1 MNPQFYLHWYWRF
14 GEVVLQLGRSF
25 IFPES
30 QFSPSLIPL
39 FTGHNHL
46 KFSRIQENKQMP
58 QFQHFSEEP
67 TSRAP
72 HPPPICPYAGFLPH
86 SERESGVGKL
96 ITPTLMGGLP
106 LIVPTGFPVIL
117 RVAKTPWR
125 LSVTFAEKLNSYLKS
140 LGGTFEPL
148 KTSSIKML
156 IQSLENRDVQI
167 ADVDLIN
174 FSQIFRLDKFCKT
187 GQKTDTKAGQ

>member
-46 KFSRIQENKQMP
+46 KFSRSQKNKQMP
-58 QFQHFSEEP
+58 QFQRFSEEP
-67 TSRAP
+67 TSTAHHPLPVDRFSASLRKWKWVGETDYSPANGAP
-72 HPPPICPYAGFLPH
+72 LA
-86 SERESGVGKL
+86 
-96 ITPTLMGGLP
+96 
-106 LIVPTGFPVIL
+106 PTGFPVIL
-117 RVAKTPWR
+117 WVAKTPWR
-125 LSVTFAEKLNSYLKS
+125 LSVTFVEKLNSYLKS

-148 KTSSIKML
+148 KTSSITVD
-156 IQSLENRDVQI
+156 SASRAVQI
-167 ADVDLIN
+167 VGL
-174 FSQIFRLDKFCKT
+174 LT
-187 GQKTDTKAGQ
+187 